1 MWVSKSCGC
10 KHFFVLLYYTFWRN
24 FPPPEIGG
32 EKELVLLWYPPLS
45 PTHMKYF
52 VVPLCQSVYHCGNPN
67 KVCEDHR
74 DRRYISTY
82 HHLFDFAKHL
92 MDKNVS
98 DYLDMTNYEI
108 IITKNS
114 WENNVYVLSYNSMS
128 HFYKQDKYYL
138 LLYKMQHLPF
148 DIWVRIFWRI
158 IANIIIRQTSAFLLE
173 KIVEYG
179 FRNNLVVLEI
189 TFLDVI
195 FL

>member
-1 MWVSKSCGC
+1 
-10 KHFFVLLYYTFWRN
+10 
-24 FPPPEIGG
+24 
-32 EKELVLLWYPPLS
+32 
-45 PTHMKYF
+45 MKYF
-52 VVPLCQSVYHCGNPN
+52 VAPLCQSVYHCGNPN

-108 IITKNS
+108 IIIKNL
-114 WENNVYVLSYNSMS
+114 EKIMYVYVLSYNSMS

-138 LLYKMQHLPF
+138 LLYKMQHLLF
-148 DIWVRIFWRI
+148 DIWVGIFWRI
-158 IANIIIRQTSAFLLE
+158 IANIIIRQTSVFLLE

>member
-1 MWVSKSCGC
+1 MSKSCGC
-10 KHFFVLLYYTFWRN
+10 KHFFVLWYTFWRN
-24 FPPPEIGG
+24 FTPWNWGK
-32 EKELVLLWYPPLS
+32 KEYVLLYDIPPLAPS
-45 PTHMKYF
+45 PLPPTHMKYF
-52 VVPLCQSVYHCGNPN
+52 VAPLCQSVYHCGNPN
-67 KVCEDHR
+67 KVSEDHR

-108 IITKNS
+108 IIKS
-114 WENNVYVLSYNSMS
+114 WENNVLCICVIIQFDGPFFLIRQISTIQCNI
-128 HFYKQDKYYL
+128 YL
-138 LLYKMQHLPF
+138 LIFGSEFFGELLQILSSDRHLF
-148 DIWVRIFWRI
+148 FCWK
-158 IANIIIRQTSAFLLE
+158 

-189 TFLDVI
+189 TFLNVI